1 MKSAKQTCC
10 GGFVLAHV
18 ATHAIWLH
26 HCGGCVKRH
35 LQLQDLMVHKLALPV
50 LNEEGISTTQ
60 VARPFYSDGVTCFGA
75 GDFPKPWPANHC
87 LHSAA
92 TFALEDHLRGPVLQT

>member
-1 MKSAKQTCC
+1 M
-10 GGFVLAHV
+10 
-18 ATHAIWLH
+18 
-26 HCGGCVKRH
+26 KRH

-75 GDFPKPWPANHC
+75 GDSSKPWLANHC